1 MSNENGSLSSIQAYL
16 VSLASEYRLLKELQ
30 SRSEIQLN
38 ETTQKSEKLSSQVLM
53 LNEHYKAY
61 CQTLADVLEK
71 LSNMFVAIEKIKEQ
85 LNSINIRLEQI
96 DGNRARCGDKFEDM
110 TDKVENLDN
119 DIRAL
124 SADVDTI
131 SNKLQSIL
139 TIVKTKLALR
149 LTVLEDKVT
158 KDLPNQILQGDQLVL
173 GKITDVKTDKDELEE
188 RLDNLEKSHNEII
201 TGFKHLKIYGG
212 ICIGIITLL
221 SSLRTLG
228 WI

>member
-1 MSNENGSLSSIQAYL
+1 MSNENGSQSSIQAYL

-53 LNEHYKAY
+53 LSEHYKAY

-71 LSNMFVAIEKIKEQ
+71 LSNMFVTVEKIKEQ
-85 LNSINIRLEQI
+85 LNNINIRLEQV
-96 DGNRARCGDKFEDM
+96 DGQRVRCGDKFSDM
-110 TDKVENLDN
+110 TDKVENIDG

-124 SADVDTI
+124 SAEIDTV
-131 SNKLQSIL
+131 STKLQSIFN
-139 TIVKTKLALR
+139 IVKTKLAIR
-149 LTVLEDKVT
+149 LTLLEEKVT
-158 KDLPNQILQGDQLVL
+158 KDLPQQITTVQ
-173 GKITDVKTDKDELEE
+173 TDKNNLKE
-188 RLDNLEKSHNEII
+188 RFDNLEKSHNEII

-221 SSLRTLG
+221 SSLRSLG